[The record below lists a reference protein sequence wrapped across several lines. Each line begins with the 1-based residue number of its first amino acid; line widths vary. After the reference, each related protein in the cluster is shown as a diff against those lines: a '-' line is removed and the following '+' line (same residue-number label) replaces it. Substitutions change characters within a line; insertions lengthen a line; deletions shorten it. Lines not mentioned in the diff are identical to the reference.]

1 MSWSLRWVDHWA
13 GDKDALSNEAPGVQ
27 APTGRK
33 KRPYGILNDLGA
45 DTAEV
50 DSSPSLD
57 QAHDALER
65 IARYQQPE

>member
-13 GDKDALSNEAPGVQ
+13 GDKDALSNDAPGERTV
-27 APTGRK
+27 TRRG
-33 KRPYGILNDLGA
+33 KRPSGTLNDLGPDA
-45 DTAEV
+45 AGA